1 MPGMDHLLAKGF
13 LATGGSVAYTFG
25 QVVEQVNASTGPLS
39 VINQAQCV
47 QYPLA
52 ASLSALRAGA
62 PVLGV
67 CQENLDAVKT
77 ATGKAIIGIALQGDV
92 KVVWDGTGTPSL
104 NNAVIPSYTG
114 GGGSLIAVGNVAF
127 VAPTAGTF
135 NGYPVV
141 GIPLTLPAAAGD
153 WFDIQLTPGDRI

>member
-1 MPGMDHLLAKGF
+1 MDHILSKGF
-13 LATGGSVAYTFG
+13 LATGSSAYTFG
-25 QVVEQVNASTGPLS
+25 QVVEQVSAATGPLS
-39 VINQAQCV
+39 TINQAQCL

-52 ASLSALRAGA
+52 ASLSALRAGI

-67 CQENLDAVKT
+67 CQENLDLVKVQ
-77 ATGKAIIGIALQGDV
+77 TGKAIIGIAMQGNV

-114 GGGSLIAVGNVAF
+114 GAGSLIAAGNVAF
-127 VAPTAGTF
+127 VAPTAGTL

-141 GIPLTLPAAAGD
+141 GTPLTLPAIAGD
-153 WFDIQLTPGDRI
+153 IFDVQLTPGDRI